1 MVICWDSVCSDNFS
15 RYLSLYMKTGAM
27 TRGNEIL
34 NVNKYLLFGFFLG
47 ENLFE
52 EKVLP
57 KPLSK
62 TFLGGC
68 CRFVWLI

>member
-1 MVICWDSVCSDNFS
+1 
-15 RYLSLYMKTGAM
+15 MKTGAM

-62 TFLGGC
+62 TFLDCCCHLVRLIGWGGG
-68 CRFVWLI
+68 FLKYTVEFG

>member
-1 MVICWDSVCSDNFS
+1 
-15 RYLSLYMKTGAM
+15 MKTGAM